1 MTGARNATRWGAVSQ
16 AMHWLIVLL
25 VIAMAA
31 LGLTMVEL
39 PNTPF
44 KLKLYNL
51 HKSIGLTIFALMLL
65 RLAWR
70 AYAGAPPPVP
80 GTPTWQARAA
90 SLTHGLLYAL
100 LFAMPVSGWVVN
112 AASGFPLHWFG
123 LFRVPQFGG
132 RDDALHALAKG
143 WHEWL
148 FWALVV
154 LALAHAFAAVWH
166 HLFRG
171 DATLARM
178 LPRGWL
184 EEDPQ

>member
-1 MTGARNATRWGAVSQ
+1 
-16 AMHWLIVLL
+16 MHWLIVLL

-100 LFAMPVSGWVVN
+100 LFAMPVSGWVR
-112 AASGFPLHWFG
+112 S
-123 LFRVPQFGG
+123 
-132 RDDALHALAKG
+132 
-143 WHEWL
+143 
-148 FWALVV
+148 
-154 LALAHAFAAVWH
+154 
-166 HLFRG
+166 
-171 DATLARM
+171 
-178 LPRGWL
+178 
-184 EEDPQ
+184 EEHTSELQS

>member
-1 MTGARNATRWGAVSQ
+1 PGDTWADVPTPLYKLMLPTRHSPAGPPFSR
-16 AMHWLIVLL
+16 VLL
-25 VIAMAA
+25 LRRAGRPPAA
-31 LGLTMVEL
+31 
-39 PNTPF
+39 P
-44 KLKLYNL
+44 
-51 HKSIGLTIFALMLL
+51 
-65 RLAWR
+65 
-70 AYAGAPPPVP
+70 PPPVP